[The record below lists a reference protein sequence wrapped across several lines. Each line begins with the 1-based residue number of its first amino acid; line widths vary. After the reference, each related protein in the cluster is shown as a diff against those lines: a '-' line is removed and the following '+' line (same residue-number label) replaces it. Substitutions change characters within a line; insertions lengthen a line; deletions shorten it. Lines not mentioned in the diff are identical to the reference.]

1 MAAIEGPKGGGEFG
15 GRGEAEGGSRE
26 EEEEEELDTRR
37 TTTDFSSVTADSVGV
52 AGAVTCSSASL
63 FFSGDG
69 EEVGKKKPWPCCDM
83 CICTRSNPP
92 QCRCNDV
99 FVGGCHRNCKSCV
112 CTKSIPPYC
121 RCTDVIYEDCGKR
134 CHPEE

>member
-1 MAAIEGPKGGGEFG
+1 MMRSTYLVVALLA
-15 GRGEAEGGSRE
+15 
-26 EEEEEELDTRR
+26 
-37 TTTDFSSVTADSVGV
+37 SVLLVVSFCDAQDQQENPDLLLPSQ
-52 AGAVTCSSASL
+52 
-63 FFSGDG
+63 GDG

-83 CICTRSNPP
+83 CTCTKSIPP
-92 QCRCNDV
+92 QCQCRDV
-99 FVGGCHRNCKSCV
+99 LVGGCHRNCKGCV